1 MPQEKYV
8 FVYGAGISGC
18 GVAEVL
24 TKNGQKVLLY
34 NDTEKSLPQEFLN
47 VLYSGNGQYICG
59 KNAEEYLRQAEL
71 FVVSPGISMRSTLVQ
86 KAIAAGIEVIGEVEV
101 AARLYNGKLIA
112 ITGTNGKTTTTT
124 LVGEMIKTLP
134 VKTAVGGNIG
144 QALSVEMQGLGK
156 DDWLVAELSSFQ
168 LEAVTSLKPDIAAI
182 LNVTPDHLDR
192 HGSMEEYAK
201 AKANIFA
208 RQTAEDYLI
217 LNIDD
222 KIVADFA
229 KTAKSTI
236 CYISRKK
243 QLEQGVFLADGNF
256 VLAWNGERKIICPIK
271 EMKIFGAH
279 NEENALVAIA
289 CAFFAGVAEEK
300 IRAVLTSFEG
310 VEHRLEYVTN
320 IDGVDYYND
329 SKATNPDSTIKALES
344 FAGHIILLAGGR
356 DKKTD
361 LKDMMSLVK
370 TKTDALILMGE
381 AKERFLEA
389 AETAGVKNIH
399 VVNTFD
405 DAVMLAHSL
414 ARAPQVVLLSPA
426 CSSFDMF
433 ENFPHRGRYFK
444 ELVRKLEK

>member
-24 TKNGQKVLLY
+24 TKNGQRVLLY
-34 NDTEKSLPQEFLN
+34 NDSEKALPQEFLD

-59 KNAEEYLRQAEL
+59 KKAEDYLQQTEL

-86 KAIAAGIEVIGEVEV
+86 EAIAAGIEVIGEVEV
-101 AARLYNGKLIA
+101 AARLYKGKLIA

-168 LEAVTSLKPDIAAI
+168 LEGVTSLKPNIAAI

-192 HGSMEEYAK
+192 HGTMEDYAK
-201 AKANIFA
+201 VKANIFA
-208 RQTAEDYLI
+208 WQTAEDYLI

-229 KTAKSTI
+229 KTAKSTV

-256 VLAWNGERKIICPIK
+256 VLAWNGERKIICPVK
-271 EMKIFGAH
+271 AMKIFGAH

-289 CAFFAGVAEEK
+289 CAFFAGVDEEK

-310 VEHRLEYVTN
+310 VEHRLEYVTT
-320 IDGVDYYND
+320 IDGVAYYND

-344 FAGHIILLAGGR
+344 FEGHIILLAGGR

-361 LKDMMSLVK
+361 LKDMMSLIK
-370 TKTDALILMGE
+370 AKTDALILMGE
-381 AKERFLEA
+381 AKKRFLQA
-389 AETAGVKNIH
+389 AETAGVQNIH
-399 VVNTFD
+399 VVDTFD

>member
-1 MPQEKYV
+1 MVRESAV
-8 FVYGAGISGC
+8 C

-34 NDTEKSLPQEFLN
+34 NDSEKSLPQEFLN

-59 KNAEEYLRQAEL
+59 KNAEDYLRQAEL

-101 AARLYNGKLIA
+101 AARLYKGKLIA

-208 RQTAEDYLI
+208 RP
-217 LNIDD
+217 
-222 KIVADFA
+222 
-229 KTAKSTI
+229 
-236 CYISRKK
+236 
-243 QLEQGVFLADGNF
+243 NF
-256 VLAWNGERKIICPIK
+256 R
-271 EMKIFGAH
+271 
-279 NEENALVAIA
+279 
-289 CAFFAGVAEEK
+289 
-300 IRAVLTSFEG
+300 
-310 VEHRLEYVTN
+310 
-320 IDGVDYYND
+320 
-329 SKATNPDSTIKALES
+329 
-344 FAGHIILLAGGR
+344 
-356 DKKTD
+356 
-361 LKDMMSLVK
+361 
-370 TKTDALILMGE
+370 
-381 AKERFLEA
+381 
-389 AETAGVKNIH
+389 
-399 VVNTFD
+399 
-405 DAVMLAHSL
+405 
-414 ARAPQVVLLSPA
+414 
-426 CSSFDMF
+426 
-433 ENFPHRGRYFK
+433 
-444 ELVRKLEK
+444 